1 MSRIVLAFCLLL
13 GAATAPAQT
22 VYETRGPNGPVF
34 SDKPQPGAKAIEL
47 KPLNVIEN
55 AKLTGTDK
63 KAAPP
68 AAPQAGGEKTVSDK
82 AAGDKDAI
90 ANYRSFAIVFPENDG
105 SVVANTAEFE
115 VRLAADPALRLGEGH
130 AFVVSIDGR
139 FVARRFTAS
148 EFTIPPE
155 FWGDQLPPPN
165 QRLQLGAAIVDRN
178 GAVLKDAAPVQFY
191 LRHATILQHPHP
203 LKSQLRPPPQPRPVA
218 QGTPE
223 KPTRAGAKLLSDA
236 KKTPEPQV
244 VPMSR

>member
-1 MSRIVLAFCLLL
+1 MRRIVTTLFLAFGLLL
-13 GAATAPAQT
+13 GATTAAAQT
-22 VYETRGPNGPVF
+22 VYETRGANGPVF

-55 AKLTGTDK
+55 SKLTGGDK
-63 KAAPP
+63 KAMPP
-68 AAPQAGGEKTVSDK
+68 AKPQAGNDK

-90 ANYRSFAIVFPENDG
+90 ADYRSFAIVFPENEG

-130 AFVVSIDGR
+130 AFVVSINGQY
-139 FVARRFTAS
+139 VAQRFTAS

-155 FWGDQLPPPN
+155 FWGDQPPLPN
-165 QRLQLGAAIVDRN
+165 QRVQLGAAIVDRN
-178 GAVLKDAAPVQFY
+178 GAVLKDAVPVQFY

-203 LKSQLRPPPQPRPVA
+203 LKSQLKPAAKPRPVA

-223 KPTRAGAKLLSDA
+223 KQTKAGAKLLSEA
-236 KKTPEPQV
+236 KNTPELQAT
-244 VPMSR
+244 PMSR